1 MNQKNRWYQFE
12 NCTLACSR
20 IIAFTN
26 LGVCAACLA
35 RRRQYRI
42 SLFTFEE
49 YKQSDY
55 GGFPVCH
62 PMLWM
67 HWKSR
72 NSFGLSNAIFAST
85 SSKWKSSWRMA
96 LFWHIGGESQRQKCK
111 GTWLLLRDLKNNSH
125 AETRPEVHKTMT
137 LNVRLVK
144 FKSGL
149 FFSTLKH
156 DWWLSGGKKQKTKT
170 KH

>member
-35 RRRQYRI
+35 QRRQYRI

-55 GGFPVCH
+55 GGFQ
-62 PMLWM
+62 
-67 HWKSR
+67 S
-72 NSFGLSNAIFAST
+72 AILCSECTEKAG
-85 SSKWKSSWRMA
+85 
-96 LFWHIGGESQRQKCK
+96 I
-111 GTWLLLRDLKNNSH
+111 LLAFQMQSLLPLLQNENQVEGWPFFDIL
-125 AETRPEVHKTMT
+125 EVNH
-137 LNVRLVK
+137 RGR
-144 FKSGL
+144 SARG
-149 FFSTLKH
+149 H
-156 DWWLSGGKKQKTKT
+156 DFY
-170 KH
+170 

>member
-1 MNQKNRWYQFE
+1 MQGDM
-12 NCTLACSR
+12 T
-20 IIAFTN
+20 
-26 LGVCAACLA
+26 
-35 RRRQYRI
+35 
-42 SLFTFEE
+42 
-49 YKQSDY
+49 
-55 GGFPVCH
+55 
-62 PMLWM
+62 
-67 HWKSR
+67 
-72 NSFGLSNAIFAST
+72 ST
-85 SSKWKSSWRMA
+85 ERS
-96 LFWHIGGESQRQKCK
+96 
-111 GTWLLLRDLKNNSH
+111 KNNSH

>member
-55 GGFPVCH
+55 GGFQ
-62 PMLWM
+62 
-67 HWKSR
+67 S
-72 NSFGLSNAIFAST
+72 AILCSECTEKAG
-85 SSKWKSSWRMA
+85 
-96 LFWHIGGESQRQKCK
+96 I
-111 GTWLLLRDLKNNSH
+111 LLAFQMQSLLPLLQNENQV
-125 AETRPEVHKTMT
+125 E
-137 LNVRLVK
+137 
-144 FKSGL
+144 G
-149 FFSTLKH
+149 
-156 DWWLSGGKKQKTKT
+156 
-170 KH
+170 